1 MKYII
6 AGILVFLMMGC
17 EKSQEFGLTYFG
29 GQIINPE
36 TNFVLFLKDEKVLDT
51 LLLDENNRFLKKIPL
66 LQEGLYSFKHG
77 NEFQYVYL
85 APSDSVLVRLNTW
98 DFDQSLVFS
107 GKGSAKN
114 EFLINLFLQNEKEEN
129 MMYQNFDLNEQD
141 FHAKIDSLSKD
152 RFAIYND
159 FFANEDQVS
168 KEFKKLANTAIYF
181 PLYRL
186 KEIYPIFYKG
196 VYNLEEF
203 PEVSDTFYDFRNKL
217 SLNEENLVSF
227 YPYQNYVVSYLYN
240 ISSQL
245 KQKDSTKN
253 DLTLNLLNAINEHI
267 KAESFKNLLLKRIL
281 INDFLK
287 SESACRI
294 NEEALQL
301 FLANCTNK
309 GDVELVNNLVKD
321 CNYIATNELFQDFSI
336 VSFNNVP
343 STINELIKNKNA
355 VIYFWSAEYM
365 SADYLVSR
373 IKFLEKKYPDLLFI
387 GINMQTSPQ
396 DLNLDYSVKLRNINH
411 QYLLPPNSD
420 AHQYLTSKYPRTIL
434 IDHMGMVKNAFINL
448 DSKKLDSELEKLGLM
463 L

>member
-1 MKYII
+1 
-6 AGILVFLMMGC
+6 
-17 EKSQEFGLTYFG
+17 
-29 GQIINPE
+29 
-36 TNFVLFLKDEKVLDT
+36 
-51 LLLDENNRFLKKIPL
+51 
-66 LQEGLYSFKHG
+66 LQEGLYTFKHG
-77 NEFQYVYL
+77 NEFQYIYL

-152 RFAIYND
+152 RFTTYND
-159 FFANEDQVS
+159 FYANEGHVS
-168 KEFKKLANTAIYF
+168 KGFKKLATTAIYF

-186 KEIYPIFYKG
+186 KEVYPIFYKG
-196 VYNLEEF
+196 VNNLEAF
-203 PEVSDTFYDFRNKL
+203 PEVSDSFYDFRNEL

-240 ISSQL
+240 ISYQL
-245 KQKDSTKN
+245 KENDSTKN
-253 DLTLNLLNAINEHI
+253 DLTLNMLKAINEHI
-267 KAESFKNLLLKRIL
+267 KAESFKNLLLKRVL

-301 FLANCTNK
+301 FLANCTNN
-309 GDVELVNNLVKD
+309 DDIELVNNLVKD
-321 CNYIATNELFQDFSI
+321 CNYIATNEPLSDFNI
-336 VSFNNVP
+336 VSYAQVP

-355 VIYFWSAEYM
+355 VVYFWSAAYM

-373 IKFLEKKYPDLLFI
+373 IKFLENKHPDLLFI

-396 DLNLDYSVKLRNINH
+396 DLNLGFSDKLRNINH
-411 QYLLPPNSD
+411 QYLLPKDSD
-420 AHQYLTSKYPRTIL
+420 AHQYLSSKYPRTIL
-434 IDHMGMVKNAFINL
+434 IDYNGLVKNAFINL
-448 DSKKLDSELEKLGLM
+448 DSKKLDSELEKLGIKS
-463 L
+463 

>member
-1 MKYII
+1 MIV
-6 AGILVFLMMGC
+6 GILVFLAVGC
-17 EKSQEFGLTYFG
+17 KNTQEHEFTYFG

-36 TNFVLFLKDEKVLDT
+36 TNYVLLLKDEQVLDT
-51 LLLDENNRFLKKIPL
+51 LLLDENNRFLKEIPS
-66 LQEGLYSFKHG
+66 LQEGLYTFKHG

-152 RFAIYND
+152 RFTTYND
-159 FFANEDQVS
+159 FFANEGHVS
-168 KEFKKLANTAIYF
+168 KGFKKLANTAIYF

-186 KEIYPIFYKG
+186 KEVYPIFYKG
-196 VYNLEEF
+196 VNNLEAF
-203 PEVSDTFYDFRNKL
+203 PEVSDSFYNFRNEL

-240 ISSQL
+240 ISYQL
-245 KQKDSTKN
+245 KENDSTKN
-253 DLTLNLLNAINEHI
+253 DLTLNMLKAINEHI

-301 FLANCTNK
+301 FLANCTNN
-309 GDVELVNNLVKD
+309 DDIELVNNLVKD
-321 CNYIATNELFQDFSI
+321 CNYIATNEPLSDFNI
-336 VSFNNVP
+336 VSYAQVP

-355 VIYFWSAEYM
+355 VVYFWSAAYM

-373 IKFLEKKYPDLLFI
+373 IKFLENKHPDLLFI

-396 DLNLDYSVKLRNINH
+396 DLNLGFSDKLRNINH
-411 QYLLPPNSD
+411 QYLLPKDSD
-420 AHQYLTSKYPRTIL
+420 AHQYLSSKYPRTIL
-434 IDHMGMVKNAFINL
+434 IDYNGLVKNAFINL
-448 DSKKLDSELEKLGLM
+448 DSKKLDSELEKLGIKS
-463 L
+463 

>member
-1 MKYII
+1 
-6 AGILVFLMMGC
+6 MGC
-17 EKSQEFGLTYFG
+17 KKIQERNLTYFG

-36 TNFVLFLKDEKVLDT
+36 TNYVLLLKDEKVLDT
-51 LLLDENNRFLKKIPL
+51 MLLDENNQFLKKIPS
-66 LQEGLYSFKHG
+66 LQEGLYTFKHG

-152 RFAIYND
+152 RFATYND
-159 FFANEDQVS
+159 FFANEGQVS
-168 KEFKKLANTAIYF
+168 KGFKKLANTAIYF

-186 KEIYPIFYKG
+186 KEVYPIFYKG
-196 VYNLEEF
+196 VNNLDEF
-203 PEVSDTFYDFRNKL
+203 PEVSDSFYEFRNEL

-240 ISSQL
+240 ISHQL

-253 DLTLNLLNAINEHI
+253 DLTLNMLNATNEHI

-309 GDVELVNNLVKD
+309 EDIELVNNLVKD
-321 CNYIATNELFQDFSI
+321 CNYIAINEPLQDFSI
-336 VSFNNVP
+336 VSYANVP

-355 VIYFWSAEYM
+355 VVYFWSAAYM

-373 IKFLEKKYPDLLFI
+373 IKFLEKKYPDLLFV
-387 GINMQTSPQ
+387 GINMQTSSQ
-396 DLNLDYSVKLRNINH
+396 DLTLDFNIKLRNINH
-411 QYLLPPNSD
+411 QYLLPPDSD
-420 AHQYLTSKYPRTIL
+420 AHQYLSSKYPRTIL
-434 IDHMGMVKNAFINL
+434 IDHSGIVKNAFINL
-448 DSKKLDSELEKLGLM
+448 DSKKLDSELEKLILKI
-463 L
+463 